1 MPTTFEKKYENWN
14 IRKLENYKM
23 QCFEKYE
30 NFKKEQ
36 NKLAEKANKALDE
49 FRKMNELLKNRYDDL
64 KAIPIE
70 DAEIYKKIN
79 ERITPEAT
87 EQVKKEL
94 ESY

>member
-1 MPTTFEKKYENWN
+1 MPTALEKKYENWN

-64 KAIPIE
+64 EAIPIE